1 MSTFRRKFIGTR
13 AFYASVLALLVPMI
27 VQQGITQFVN
37 LLDNVMVGR
46 LGTTPMSGVAIVNQI
61 VFIFN
66 LTIFGGLSGASIF
79 GAQFFGKKDQEGLRY
94 TLRFRLVF
102 SLVVTALGILVFLLF
117 GTQLFQL
124 YLNEEA
130 STPEEIALTLTY
142 AKEYIAIIL
151 WGLLPFA
158 LVQCFSSTLRD
169 VGETFSPMIASVIA
183 ICVNLVGNYL
193 LIFGSFG
200 FPKMGV
206 AGAALATVIARYV
219 EMAYLL
225 LRTYLHRKNFPFV
238 QGLFRDFRVPW
249 SLIKQIA
256 ITGTPLLLN
265 ETLWSIGT
273 AMVNMCYATRGLEAV
288 AATNINSTVWT
299 LFAIVMMAMG
309 NAIGIL
315 SGQLLG
321 ANDIPGAKDTVRK
334 LLFFS
339 VCANAVI
346 GGIIV
351 ACSPLIPYIYN
362 TEPTVRQTAT
372 QLLTIS
378 GCFLPL
384 TSYVHGT
391 YFTIRSGGKT
401 FVTFLFDCV
410 FTWVVCLP
418 IAFCLCQFTG
428 LSVVWVFFF
437 VSSADIIKAV
447 IGTIMLVS
455 GVWAKNVVG
464 SQTST
469 PSQT

>member
-1 MSTFRRKFIGTR
+1 MTSLRKKLIGTR
-13 AFYASVLALLVPMI
+13 AFYASVLALLIPMI

-46 LGTTPMSGVAIVNQI
+46 LGTAPMSGVAIVNQI

-79 GAQFFGKKDQEGLRY
+79 GAQFFGKKDQEGIRN

-102 SLVVTALGILVFLLF
+102 SVVVCALGISVFLLF
-117 GTQLFQL
+117 GHQLFQL

-130 STPEEIALTLTY
+130 SSPEEIAATLEH
-142 AKEYIAIIL
+142 AKDYMVIVL

-158 LVQCFSSTLRD
+158 LVQCVSSTLRD
-169 VGETFSPMIASVIA
+169 VGETFSPMVASIIA

-200 FPKMGV
+200 FPRMGV
-206 AGAALATVIARYV
+206 AGAALATVIARYM

-225 LRTYLHRKNFPFV
+225 LRTYRRRQQFPFV
-238 QGLFRDFRVPW
+238 QGLFHNFHIPM
-249 SLIKQIA
+249 SLVKQIA

-273 AMVNMCYATRGLEAV
+273 AAVNMCYASRGLEAV
-288 AATNINSTVWT
+288 AATNINSTVWN

-339 VCANAVI
+339 VCINLVI
-346 GGIIV
+346 GGMIV
-351 ACSPLIPYIYN
+351 AAAPFIPYIYN

-372 QLLTIS
+372 YLLMVS
-378 GCFLPL
+378 GAFLPL
-384 TSYVHGT
+384 TAYVHGA

-401 FVTFLFDCV
+401 FITFLFDCV
-410 FTWVVCLP
+410 FTWVVNLP
-418 IAFCLCQFTG
+418 VAFCLCQFTY

-437 VSSADIIKAV
+437 VSCADIIKAV
-447 IGTIMLVS
+447 IGSAMLVS
-455 GVWAKNVVG
+455 GIWAKNVVSG
-464 SQTST
+464 S
-469 PSQT
+469 

>member
-1 MSTFRRKFIGTR
+1 MSFRKKFIGTR

-79 GAQFFGKKDQEGLRY
+79 GAQFFGKKDQEGIRY

-102 SLVVTALGILVFLLF
+102 VVVVTALGILVFLLF
-117 GTQLFQL
+117 GEPLFRL
-124 YLNEEA
+124 YLTEEA
-130 STPEEIALTLTY
+130 SSPEDIAATLGY
-142 AKEYIAIIL
+142 AKRYINIIL

-158 LVQCFSSTLRD
+158 LVQCISSTLRD
-169 VGETFSPMIASVIA
+169 VGETFSPMVASIIA

-219 EMAYLL
+219 EMIYLL
-225 LRTYLHRKNFPFV
+225 GRTYRHRKQFPFV
-238 QGLFRDFRVPW
+238 QGLFRGFRVPM
-249 SLIKQIA
+249 SLVKQIA

-273 AMVNMCYATRGLEAV
+273 AAVNMCYATRGLEAV
-288 AATNINSTVWT
+288 AATNINSTVWN

-339 VCANAVI
+339 VSVNLVI
-346 GGIIV
+346 GLLIV
-351 ACSPLIPYIYN
+351 ACSPFIPAIYN
-362 TEPTVRQTAT
+362 TEPTVRDTAT
-372 QLLTIS
+372 RLLMVS
-378 GCFLPL
+378 GSFLPL
-384 TSYVHGT
+384 TAYVHST

-418 IAFCLCQFTG
+418 IAYCLSTFTG

-447 IGTIMLVS
+447 IGSIMLVS
-455 GVWAKNVVG
+455 GIWAKNVVG
-464 SQTST
+464 TK
-469 PSQT
+469 

>member
-1 MSTFRRKFIGTR
+1 MRFRKKFIGTR

-46 LGTTPMSGVAIVNQI
+46 LGTAPMSGVAIVNQI

-79 GAQFFGKKDQEGLRY
+79 GAQFYGKGDHQGLRY

-117 GTQLFQL
+117 GEQLFSL
-124 YLNEEA
+124 YLNEGA
-130 STPEEIALTLTY
+130 SSPEEIAATLGH
-142 AKEYIAIIL
+142 AKEYIAIML
-151 WGLLPFA
+151 FGLLPFA
-158 LVQCFSSTLRD
+158 INQCFSSTLRD
-169 VGETFSPMIASVIA
+169 VGEPFSPMVASLIA

-193 LIFGSFG
+193 LIYGSFG

-206 AGAALATVIARYV
+206 AGAALATIIARWV

-225 LRTYLHRKNFPFV
+225 LRTYRHRRRFPFL
-238 QGLFRDFRVPW
+238 QGLFRDFRVPL
-249 SLIKQIA
+249 SLVKQIA

-265 ETLWSIGT
+265 ETLWFIGS
-273 AMVNMCYATRGLEAV
+273 AAVNMCYSSRGLEAV
-288 AATNINSTVWT
+288 AATNINSTVWN
-299 LFAIVMMAMG
+299 LFAIVMAAMG

-339 VCANAVI
+339 VCVNAVI
-346 GGIIV
+346 GVIIV
-351 ACSPLIPYIYN
+351 AVSPFIPYIYN
-362 TEPTVRQTAT
+362 TEPSVRQTAT
-372 QLLTIS
+372 HLLMVS
-378 GCFLPL
+378 GSFLPL
-384 TSYVHGT
+384 SAYTQGT

-410 FTWVVCLP
+410 FTWVVSLP

-437 VSSADIIKAV
+437 VSAADIIKAV
-447 IGTIMLVS
+447 IGTVMLVS
-455 GVWAKNVVG
+455 GVWAKNMVG
-464 SQTST
+464 AST
-469 PSQT
+469 GK

>member
-1 MSTFRRKFIGTR
+1 MSFRKKFIGTR

-46 LGTTPMSGVAIVNQI
+46 LGTAPMSGVAIVNQI

-79 GAQFFGKKDQEGLRY
+79 GAQFYGKGDHQGLRY

-117 GTQLFQL
+117 
-124 YLNEEA
+124 
-130 STPEEIALTLTY
+130 EEIAATLGH
-142 AKEYIAIIL
+142 AKEYIAIML
-151 WGLLPFA
+151 FGLLPFA
-158 LVQCFSSTLRD
+158 INQCFSSTLRD
-169 VGETFSPMIASVIA
+169 VGETFSPMVASLIA

-193 LIFGSFG
+193 LIYGSFG

-206 AGAALATVIARYV
+206 AGAALATVIARWA
-219 EMAYLL
+219 EMGYLL
-225 LRTYLHRKNFPFV
+225 LRTWRHRKQFPFL
-238 QGLFRDFRVPW
+238 QGLFRHFRVPL
-249 SLIKQIA
+249 SLVKQIA
-256 ITGTPLLLN
+256 VTGTPLLLN

-273 AMVNMCYATRGLEAV
+273 AAVNMCYSFRGLEAV
-288 AATNINSTVWT
+288 AATNINSTVWN
-299 LFAIVMMAMG
+299 LFAIVMAAMG

-339 VCANAVI
+339 VCVNAVI
-346 GGIIV
+346 GVIIV
-351 ACSPLIPYIYN
+351 AVSPFIPYIYN
-362 TEPTVRQTAT
+362 TEPSVRQTAT
-372 QLLTIS
+372 HLLMVS
-378 GCFLPL
+378 GSFLPL
-384 TSYVHGT
+384 SAYTQGT

-410 FTWVVCLP
+410 FTWVVSLP

-437 VSSADIIKAV
+437 VSAADIIKAV
-447 IGTIMLVS
+447 IGTVMLVS
-455 GVWAKNVVG
+455 GVWAKHMVG
-464 SQTST
+464 AGGKGS
-469 PSQT
+469 

>member
-169 VGETFSPMIASVIA
+169 VGETFSP
-183 ICVNLVGNYL
+183 
-193 LIFGSFG
+193 
-200 FPKMGV
+200 
-206 AGAALATVIARYV
+206 
-219 EMAYLL
+219 
-225 LRTYLHRKNFPFV
+225 
-238 QGLFRDFRVPW
+238 
-249 SLIKQIA
+249 
-256 ITGTPLLLN
+256 
-265 ETLWSIGT
+265 
-273 AMVNMCYATRGLEAV
+273 
-288 AATNINSTVWT
+288 
-299 LFAIVMMAMG
+299 
-309 NAIGIL
+309 
-315 SGQLLG
+315 
-321 ANDIPGAKDTVRK
+321 
-334 LLFFS
+334 
-339 VCANAVI
+339 
-346 GGIIV
+346 
-351 ACSPLIPYIYN
+351 
-362 TEPTVRQTAT
+362 
-372 QLLTIS
+372 
-378 GCFLPL
+378 
-384 TSYVHGT
+384 
-391 YFTIRSGGKT
+391 
-401 FVTFLFDCV
+401 
-410 FTWVVCLP
+410 
-418 IAFCLCQFTG
+418 
-428 LSVVWVFFF
+428 
-437 VSSADIIKAV
+437 
-447 IGTIMLVS
+447 
-455 GVWAKNVVG
+455 
-464 SQTST
+464 
-469 PSQT
+469 